1 MKICMRL
8 LSIGLALCC
17 LSPTTYSGGEELKVI
32 PLSELDLSQMSQGWG
47 RPVPKKNV
55 VKQAMRIAGK
65 EYAEGVGTHAVSV
78 LHLVLDG
85 QVVRFTGEVGIDES
99 AGKRGSVRFQ
109 IYADK
114 RVVFDSDIMHG
125 GEEAKT
131 VDVNL
136 EGVKELLLF
145 VDGTEDGIGFDHA
158 DWANAM
164 FSYRGQAPKTV
175 PAPAE
180 PKEILTPRPG
190 PAPQLNHAQRYGCRP
205 GRPLIYRI
213 PCTGERPLRFSAV
226 GLPASLSL
234 DPDTGIIT
242 GRAPQERGE
251 YVVQLTA
258 QNQFG
263 KDEGS
268 WTIVVGDTL
277 ALTPPMGWNSWYIHY
292 HRVSDADMRAAADA
306 MISTGMADYGYSY
319 VNIDDCWMVKPGSE
333 DPVLGGPPRDESG
346 AVRPN
351 KKFPDMK
358 ALTDYIHAKG
368 LKAGIYISPG
378 PLTCAGYVG
387 SYQHEEIDAKKFA
400 EWGFDFLKY
409 DWCSYGRVVQAKTR
423 EDFMKPYQL
432 MGDILKNLDR
442 DIVFNLCQYGMD
454 SVWEWGA
461 QVGGNCWRTTGD
473 LGLEGGSLNHGIYQV
488 GLKNAKLW
496 EYAGPGHWND
506 PDYLLIGWVGDAR
519 VAGEGQPTP
528 LTPNEQYSH
537 MSMWCLMA
545 APLIFSGDMTKLDDF
560 TLNVLCNREVIAIDQ
575 DILGQQARIVRQT
588 ATELILAKPLAD
600 GSLAVGMF
608 NLGEFPGTMTITW
621 KEIDRQGP
629 QRVRD
634 LWRQRDLGVFQD
646 GYTAEVGRHGVI
658 LVRLTAAKGSETP

>member
-1 MKICMRL
+1 MRS
-8 LSIGLALCC
+8 LSLGLALCC
-17 LSPTTYSGGEELKVI
+17 LLPTTCLGGEEFKII

-55 VKQAMRIAGK
+55 VKQTMRIAGK

-85 QVVRFTGEVGIDES
+85 QVVRFTAEVGIDES
-99 AGKRGSVRFQ
+99 AGKKGSVRFQ

-114 RVVFDSDIMHG
+114 RVVFDSGIMHG
-125 GEEAKT
+125 GEKAMT

-136 EGVKELLLF
+136 EGVQELMLF
-145 VDGTEDGIGFDHA
+145 VDATEDGIEFDHA
-158 DWANAM
+158 DWANAV
-164 FSYRGQAPKTV
+164 FRYRGQAPKTV
-175 PAPAE
+175 PAPSE
-180 PKEILTPRPG
+180 PKEILTPKPG
-190 PAPQLNHAQRYGCRP
+190 PAPQLNHARRYGCRP
-205 GRPLIYRI
+205 GRPFLYRI
-213 PCTGERPLRFSAV
+213 PCTGERPLRLSAV

-242 GRAPQERGE
+242 GQAPQQRGE

-258 QNQFG
+258 QNQHG
-263 KDEGS
+263 RDEGS

-306 MISTGMADYGYSY
+306 MISTGMADYGYCY

-358 ALTDYIHAKG
+358 ALTDYIHTKG

-387 SYQHEEIDAKKFA
+387 SYQHEETDAKKFA

-409 DWCSYGRVVQAKTR
+409 DWCSYGRVVQAKKR

-432 MGDILKNLDR
+432 MGNILKNLDR

-461 QVGGNCWRTTGD
+461 KVGGNCWRTTGD
-473 LGLEGGSLNHGIYQV
+473 LGLEGGSLNRGIYQV

-506 PDYLLIGWVGDAR
+506 PDYLLIGWVGEAR
-519 VAGEGQPTP
+519 VAGEGRPTP

-588 ATELILAKPLAD
+588 ATELVLAKPLAD

-608 NLGEFPGTMTITW
+608 NLGELPQTMTITW
-621 KEIDRQGP
+621 KELDRQGP
-629 QRVRD
+629 QLVRD
-634 LWRQRDLGVFQD
+634 LWRQQDLGVSKD
-646 GYTAEVGRHGVI
+646 GYTAEIGRHGVI
-658 LVRLTAAKGSETP
+658 LVRLTAATGGETP

>member
-1 MKICMRL
+1 MSPARVLPVVFAL
-8 LSIGLALCC
+8 LGLVSTQCFA
-17 LSPTTYSGGEELKVI
+17 GEDLKVI
-32 PLSELDLSQMSQGWG
+32 PLSQLDLSQMSQGYG
-47 RPVPKKNV
+47 QPVPKKNV
-55 VKQAMRIAGK
+55 IKQPLRIAGK
-65 EYAEGVGTHAVSV
+65 QYQEGVGTHAISA
-78 LHLVLDG
+78 LYLALDG
-85 QVVRFTGEVGIDES
+85 QVVRFAAEVGIDES
-99 AGKRGSVRFQ
+99 AGRRGSVRFQ

-114 RVVFDSDIMHG
+114 RLIFDSDIMHG
-125 GEEAKT
+125 GDPAKP
-131 VDVNL
+131 VDINL

-145 VDGTEDGIGFDHA
+145 VDGTEDGIDYDHA
-158 DWANAM
+158 DWVNAV
-164 FSYRGQAPKTV
+164 FSYRGQPPKTI

-180 PKEILTPRPG
+180 PKEILTPKPG
-190 PAPQLNHAQRYGCRP
+190 PAPQLNHALRYGCRP
-205 GRPLIYRI
+205 GRPFIYRI
-213 PCTGERPLRFSAV
+213 PCTGERPIRFSAS
-226 GLPASLSL
+226 GLPSSLRL
-234 DPDTGIIT
+234 DETTGIVT
-242 GRAPQERGE
+242 GHAPQDRGE
-251 YVVQLTA
+251 YQVQLIA
-258 QNQFG
+258 ENRHG
-263 KDEGS
+263 KDQGT

-306 MISTGMADYGYSY
+306 MIATGMADYGYCY
-319 VNIDDCWMVKPGSE
+319 VNIDDCWMVKPGSD
-333 DPVLGGPPRDESG
+333 DPMLGGPPRDERG
-346 AVRPN
+346 AVRAN

-387 SYQHEEIDAKKFA
+387 SYQHEEIDARKFA

-423 EDFMKPYQL
+423 EDFMKPYRL

-442 DIVFNLCQYGMD
+442 DIVYNLCQYGMD

-473 LGLEGGSLNHGIYQV
+473 LGLEGGSLNRGIYQV

-519 VAGEGQPTP
+519 VTGEGRPTP

-560 TLNVLCNREVIAIDQ
+560 TLNILCNREVIAVDQ

-588 ATELILAKPLAD
+588 ATELVLAKPLAD
-600 GSLAVGMF
+600 GSIAVGLF
-608 NLGEFPGTMTITW
+608 NLGEFPQRMTITW
-621 KEIDRQGP
+621 KDLDRRGP
-629 QRVRD
+629 QQVRD
-634 LWRQRDLGVFQD
+634 LWRQRDIGTKEEE
-646 GYTAEVGRHGVI
+646 YTAEVGRHGVA
-658 LVRLTAAKGSETP
+658 LVRVISLTASEKH